1 MPQLQ
6 SAAAAGLR
14 IADAIKS
21 TTRQN
26 GFAAQIAWIPWLWA
40 TVKKSSRRWKLCS
53 DMEKTTAGNAGGG
66 QSGQDVWAAVSG
78 SNPKCI
84 DSCSVSA
91 AEEHTHSHTHT
102 RAVSTQAMVYV
113 CAGREDVGQGCRWPN
128 RRRVLRQ
135 LEKAI
140 QMEFNA
146 ILIELH
152 CNVFAVLSSPYLF
165 LFPFLTYSS
174 PLPFPTPA
182 VRLYLY
188 L

>member
-6 SAAAAGLR
+6 SAAAAALR

-53 DMEKTTAGNAGGG
+53 DMEKTTPGNAGGG

-102 RAVSTQAMVYV
+102 RAVSTQAMVCV
-113 CAGREDVGQGCRWPN
+113 CVLGGRMGGRGAGGPTGDECWGSLKKQSKWN
-128 RRRVLRQ
+128 L
-135 LEKAI
+135 
-140 QMEFNA
+140 M
-146 ILIELH
+146 
-152 CNVFAVLSSPYLF
+152 
-165 LFPFLTYSS
+165 PF
-174 PLPFPTPA
+174 
-182 VRLYLY
+182 
-188 L
+188 

>member
-6 SAAAAGLR
+6 SAAAAALR

-53 DMEKTTAGNAGGG
+53 DMEKTTAENAGG
-66 QSGQDVWAAVSG
+66 GQDVWAAVSG

-102 RAVSTQAMVYV
+102 HKGSVNASNGV
-113 CAGREDVGQGCRWPN
+113 CVCWEGG
-128 RRRVLRQ
+128 
-135 LEKAI
+135 
-140 QMEFNA
+140 
-146 ILIELH
+146 
-152 CNVFAVLSSPYLF
+152 
-165 LFPFLTYSS
+165 
-174 PLPFPTPA
+174 
-182 VRLYLY
+182 
-188 L
+188 